1 MKSRAIVTLADS
13 NYFDLLLELISSIR
27 QFEQSKNIAICVLD
41 AGLKDDQIQNLNNKV
56 EIIKKAN
63 WDIEVPKIKV
73 LGKEWLKSQVSRAFL
88 PDYFPDFKK
97 YLWIDCDAWVN
108 TWECVDI
115 YFKACENGKIGITQ
129 TIGAGYKVLTR
140 VKWILGSLAAIKS
153 QNYKH
158 AKKSGFSENIA
169 RKIAFA
175 PHLNIGVF
183 SLEKDSAIYHNPA
196 KFQINRILHDPE
208 RDMAIIFDYE
218 IEKGMSKDEVLDV
231 YESFEK
237 VIESNFPSR
246 SIWNYLSRE
255 HFLLYLDHY
264 GREEIL
270 NMTRPL
276 VQHT

>member
-1 MKSRAIVTLADS
+1 VQHS
-13 NYFDLLLELISSIR
+13 ELGDGTIHSVGQSI
-27 QFEQSKNIAICVLD
+27 
-41 AGLKDDQIQNLNNKV
+41 
-56 EIIKKAN
+56 
-63 WDIEVPKIKV
+63 
-73 LGKEWLKSQVSRAFL
+73 
-88 PDYFPDFKK
+88 
-97 YLWIDCDAWVN
+97 
-108 TWECVDI
+108 
-115 YFKACENGKIGITQ
+115 
-129 TIGAGYKVLTR
+129 
-140 VKWILGSLAAIKS
+140 
-153 QNYKH
+153 
-158 AKKSGFSENIA
+158 
-169 RKIAFA
+169 
-175 PHLNIGVF
+175 F
-183 SLEKDSAIYHNPA
+183 SLEKDSAIYHNPT
-196 KFQINRILHDPE
+196 KFQINRILRDPE